1 MVHPLEYAGKT
12 WQEKIADLRS
22 YLAAKGLKGMV
33 VSEGDEVAWLFNMR
47 GELQR
52 EEEEGEANSYASL
65 YQFYP
70 YFDSV
75 ALVTSDDIRLWLR
88 QDAPGLSGNNVTYH
102 PTPTPPY
109 SRYRLTD
116 IEAEMGGQVM
126 ILPFNDSLQDIA
138 DWSSGLAGSDQVLIS
153 SPSLYLGGA
162 SYAIYEVISEHVFN
176 QIQSIHT

>member
-52 EEEEGEANSYASL
+52 EEEETSSYASL

-75 ALVTSDDIRLWLR
+75 ALVTSDEIRLWLR
-88 QDAPGLSGNNVTYH
+88 QDAPGLSGNHVSHH
-102 PTPTPPY
+102 PTSTHLY
-109 SRYRLTD
+109 SRYCFAD
-116 IEAEMGGQVM
+116 IEAEMGGEVM
-126 ILPFNDSLQDIA
+126 LLPFNDSLQDIA